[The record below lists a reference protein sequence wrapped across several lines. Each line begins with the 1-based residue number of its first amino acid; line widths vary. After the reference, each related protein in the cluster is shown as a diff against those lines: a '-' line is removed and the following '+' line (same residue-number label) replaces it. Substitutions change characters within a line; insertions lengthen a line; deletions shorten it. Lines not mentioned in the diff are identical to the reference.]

1 MFSYKSSRI
10 RKKFME
16 TEPFTCLET
25 ESFTCLR
32 RNGPKTVIAVDYA
45 TAVCLQRWHA
55 KRPRLKLPS
64 YSSLNSQEMPLSFK
78 HIFAVIPYTMP
89 LFWRRPYI
97 HGMVRIYMCPKVMFI
112 AAPFRP
118 WCFFPGDFVFY

>member
-1 MFSYKSSRI
+1 M
-10 RKKFME
+10 
-16 TEPFTCLET
+16 ET

-32 RNGPKTVIAVDYA
+32 RNGPKTVIAV
-45 TAVCLQRWHA
+45 T
-55 KRPRLKLPS
+55 RPRYVVVQS
-64 YSSLNSQEMPLSFK
+64 DQGGNCSSVNSQEMPLSFK

-118 WCFFPGDFVFY
+118 

>member
-1 MFSYKSSRI
+1 
-10 RKKFME
+10 ME
-16 TEPFTCLET
+16 TARVSGVMDQKPL
-25 ESFTCLR
+25 LR
-32 RNGPKTVIAVDYA
+32 SNIDYA
-45 TAVCLQRWHA
+45 TTVCLQRWRP
-55 KRPRLKLPS
+55 KRPRRKLPS

-97 HGMVRIYMCPKVMFI
+97 HGIYMCPKAMFI

-118 WCFFPGDFVFY
+118 